1 MVFAPKYQTPGQT
14 VRVRIPEYYAE
25 QIETILLRVD
35 TLPPIKGKH
44 VLGKFINYLNTI
56 TSNAN

>member
-1 MVFAPKYQTPGQT
+1 VVFAPKYQTPGVT

-56 TSNAN
+56 ASNAN

>member
-1 MVFAPKYQTPGQT
+1 VVFAPKYQTPGVT

-44 VLGKFINYLNTI
+44 VLSKFINYLNTI